1 MRTCGSF
8 CGVCSWAIV
17 RSKDASGDFS
27 VYPNIIY
34 ASLSWHTLSYFLK
47 FGVCEF
53 QSSVLLLEH
62 LPGASTWKEIVE

>member
-1 MRTCGSF
+1 MHL
-8 CGVCSWAIV
+8 VI
-17 RSKDASGDFS
+17 
-27 VYPNIIY
+27 YPSIPTLY